1 MSGPAP
7 LPKKIHQLHGNPG
20 RRPFNKNQP
29 EPPVKI
35 PKPPIKLGRIA
46 RRHWKYVVPLL
57 EEMGVLS
64 SIDSAALAAY
74 CQTFEQWSNLED
86 VIKADNKLAKDDE
99 NKLSLK
105 DRLSVGRSLIQIR
118 NQMRLMLAEFGM
130 TPASRGRV
138 SVLDYKKPLDEYEMW
153 EKGESK

>member
-35 PKPPIKLGRIA
+35 PKPPIKLGKLA
-46 RRHWKYVVPLL
+46 RRHWKYIVPLL
-57 EEMGVLS
+57 EELGVLAA
-64 SIDSAALAAY
+64 IDSSALAAY
-74 CQTFEQWSNLED
+74 CQTFEQWEELEELK
-86 VIKADNKLAKDDE
+86 KADDRLPVDDV

-105 DRLSVGRSLIQIR
+105 DSLSVGRLLIQIR
-118 NQMRLMLAEFGM
+118 NQMRMMLAEFGM

-138 SVLDYKKPLDEYEMW
+138 SVLDGYLI
-153 EKGESK
+153 

>member
-35 PKPPIKLGRIA
+35 PKPPIKLGKLA

-57 EEMGVLS
+57 EEMGVLAA
-64 SIDSAALAAY
+64 IDSAALSAY
-74 CQTFEQWSNLED
+74 CQTFEQWVELED
-86 VIKADNKLAKDDE
+86 IIKADNKLVEGDE
-99 NKLSLK
+99 NKLSLRDK
-105 DRLSVGRSLIQIR
+105 LSVGRSLIQIR
-118 NQMRLMLAEFGM
+118 NQMRMMLAEFGM

-138 SVLDYKKPLDEYEMW
+138 SVLDYKKPLDEFEMW
-153 EKGESK
+153 EKGTK

>member
-35 PKPPIKLGRIA
+35 PKPPIRLGTIA

-86 VIKADNKLAKDDE
+86 IIKKDKKLAADDE
-99 NKLSLK
+99 NKLSLR
-105 DRLSVGRSLIQIR
+105 DNLSVGRSLIQIR
-118 NQMRLMLAEFGM
+118 NQMRMMLAEFGM

-138 SVLDYKKPLDEYEMW
+138 TVLDYKKPLDEFEEW
-153 EKGESK
+153 EKGSK

>member
-35 PKPPIKLGRIA
+35 PKPPIKLSKIA

-57 EEMGVLS
+57 EDMGVLS

-74 CQTFEQWSNLED
+74 CQTFQQWDDLENI
-86 VIKADNKLAKDDE
+86 IKEDDKLSLDDP
-99 NKLSLK
+99 NKLSLR

-118 NQMRLMLAEFGM
+118 NQMRMMLAEFGM

-138 SVLDYKKPLDEYEMW
+138 SVLDYKKPLDEFEMW
-153 EKGESK
+153 EKESK

>member
-35 PKPPIKLGRIA
+35 PKPPIKLGKLA
-46 RRHWKYVVPLL
+46 RRHWKYIVPLL
-57 EEMGVLS
+57 EELGVLAA
-64 SIDSAALAAY
+64 IDSSALAAY
-74 CQTFEQWSNLED
+74 CQTFEQWEELEELK
-86 VIKADNKLAKDDE
+86 KADDRLPVDDE

-105 DRLSVGRSLIQIR
+105 DSLSIGRLLIQVR
-118 NQMRLMLAEFGM
+118 NQMRMMLAEFGM

-138 SVLDYKKPLDEYEMW
+138 SVLDYKKPLDEFEMW
-153 EKGESK
+153 EKGSK

>member
-35 PKPPIKLGRIA
+35 PKPPIKLGTIA

-57 EEMGVLS
+57 EEMGVLAA
-64 SIDSAALAAY
+64 IDSAALAAY

-86 VIKADNKLAKDDE
+86 VIKKDKKLAADDE
-99 NKLSLK
+99 NKLSLR
-105 DRLSVGRSLIQIR
+105 DNLSVGRSLIQIR
-118 NQMRLMLAEFGM
+118 NQMRMMLAEFGM

-138 SVLDYKKPLDEYEMW
+138 TVLDYKKPLDEFEEW
-153 EKGESK
+153 EKGSK

>member
-35 PKPPIKLGRIA
+35 PKPPIRLGTIA

-153 EKGESK
+153 EKGSK

>member
-20 RRPFNKNQP
+20 RRPFKKNQP

-35 PKPPIKLGRIA
+35 PDPPIKLGTIA
-46 RRHWKYVVPLL
+46 RRHWKYIVPLL
-57 EEMGVLS
+57 EELGVLS

-74 CQTFEQWSNLED
+74 CQTFEQWSDLED
-86 VIKADNKLAKDDE
+86 IMKNDKKLAADDE
-99 NKLSLK
+99 NKLSLRDK
-105 DRLSVGRSLIQIR
+105 LSVGRSLMQIR

-130 TPASRGRV
+130 TSASRGRV
-138 SVLDYKKPLDEYEMW
+138 SVLDYKKPLDEFEMW
-153 EKGESK
+153 EKGSK